1 MDYRRKMTMR
11 KILFL
16 FLLLFSINAFAQS
29 AENPLPLPDSL
40 AGRLREFRKPDLAR
54 AEALDAAIMFY
65 LDADRILDAQG
76 YVNELASLAKE
87 LGDNYYGALGTYYL
101 GLCELQKYHYGEA
114 ITVLDEALRRA
125 ELLQLTDKTKVLT
138 ARIHLARSSYF
149 MSMSMFPDAFETINK
164 GLEVLEDASLVVRS
178 RLLNNLGNI
187 YADTDNSRKALE
199 AYSEAMRCHA
209 MMVHEFN
216 VATVYVDL
224 ESYDSALIYID
235 SAYRLSKSLND
246 SLRIKQLEGSIYHGQ
261 GDVEKRN
268 QCNEYCLNKIPSCH
282 DDGIVMTIYLNSAD
296 MASSSGDYNKA
307 IDFVDHAI
315 EVAIRLQNET
325 MIMDCLKQKAYI
337 LKGMGDYE
345 YSLECMMQ
353 YDSIR
358 DAMMEH
364 QNRDRVNESIRRRET
379 ERLERQFEAE
389 RREARLRQRFVGI
402 IALLAVVLVGSIIFF
417 WVRNKRQREA
427 LLKKELDLRNREV
440 TSKTMSQMQT
450 NEVLNEVIEK
460 LTHLSNNPKGTGNP
474 LPMAIRELKS
484 RVDDGAKTDFDY
496 YFVQVHPDFYAHLK
510 KDFPDLSQNEL
521 RLCAL
526 IRANLNIKEIANLNN
541 VSIDSVKSSRKRL
554 RKSLGILDS
563 KVDLVDFL
571 SKY

>member
-29 AENPLPLPDSL
+29 AEEPLPLPDSL

-54 AEALDAAIMFY
+54 AEALDAAIVFY
-65 LDADRILDAQG
+65 LEKDRILEAQG
-76 YVNELASLAKE
+76 FINELVSLAND
-87 LGDNYYGALGTYYL
+87 LGENYYCALGGYYR
-101 GLCELQKYHYGEA
+101 GLCELKKYHYGEA

-125 ELLQLTDKTKVLT
+125 ELLLLTDKTRVLT

-149 MSMSMFPDAFETINK
+149 TSMSMFPDAFETINK
-164 GLEVLEDASLVVRS
+164 GLEVIQNADVEVRS

-187 YADTDNSRKALE
+187 YADTDNSRKALKT
-199 AYSEAMRCHA
+199 YSEALASHA
-209 MMVHEFN
+209 MMVHHYN
-216 VATVYVDL
+216 IATVYCDL
-224 ESYDSALIYID
+224 ESYDSALVYID
-235 SAYRLSKSLND
+235 SAYMLSASLSD
-246 SLRIKQLEGSIYHGQ
+246 SLRIKQLEGSVCQRQ
-261 GDVEKRN
+261 GDIGRRN
-268 QCNEYCLNKIPSCH
+268 QCNEYCLGKIPLCH

-296 MASSSGDYNKA
+296 LAAASGEYRQALDLVDLA
-307 IDFVDHAI
+307 ID
-315 EVAIRLQNET
+315 VAFRLQNET

-345 YSLECMMQ
+345 YSLECMMR

-358 DAMMEH
+358 EAMLGH
-364 QNRDRVNESIRRRET
+364 QNRDRVNESIRRMET

-389 RREARLRQRFVGI
+389 RREARLRQRFAGI
-402 IALLAVVLVGSIIFF
+402 IALLALVLVGSIIFF

-554 RKSLGILDS
+554 RKSLGIHDS